1 MISRKILASDVK
13 KDDEPIVVDSNVV
26 FLCHFDA
33 SPPRNVPTTDAGT
46 VVNAGNFRTQVI
58 TNSPSSAKFGQGYLQ
73 HGGSVTG
80 GASEYVTFPK
90 RFSFGNRNFT
100 IESWHAWNDVFSASG
115 ATQYGWELSLDTSNN
130 CGLILS
136 GTRYNGGLTLG
147 INRVN
152 SNVARTITIPGL
164 ATLTPSTAYFHVAVV
179 REGASIRI
187 YTNGI
192 LRVTENIGTG
202 NINDGTLL
210 KFGNSSNAYQPNCR
224 TDEVRIVMDQVLYT
238 ADFTPPTAA
247 FPDPVIE

>member
-1 MISRKILASDVK
+1 MITSKILLTEKEKESG
-13 KDDEPIVVDSNVV
+13 PIVVDSNVV

-33 SPPRNVPTTDAGT
+33 SPPRNVPTNDAGT

-58 TNSPSSAKFGQGYLQ
+58 TNSPSNAKFGQGYLQ

-90 RFSFGNRNFT
+90 RFTFSNRNFT

-130 CGLILS
+130 CGLMLS
-136 GTRYNGGLTLG
+136 GTRYNGGLLLG

-152 SNVARTITIPGL
+152 SITARTINIPGL
-164 ATLTPSTAYFHVAVV
+164 TTLTPSSAYFHVAVV
-179 REGASIRI
+179 REGASMRI

-224 TDEVRIVMDQVLYT
+224 TDEVRIVMDQVLYS
-238 ADFTPPTAA
+238 ADFTPPTNP
-247 FPDPVIE
+247 FPNPAI